1 MSTVQEIERAIQQLS
16 KLEMREIHDWLE
28 NFMEDQLELKE
39 EFKGQIETSEREM
52 TEGKRPRLRQS

>member
-1 MSTVQEIERAIQQLS
+1 
-16 KLEMREIHDWLE
+16 MREIHDWLE